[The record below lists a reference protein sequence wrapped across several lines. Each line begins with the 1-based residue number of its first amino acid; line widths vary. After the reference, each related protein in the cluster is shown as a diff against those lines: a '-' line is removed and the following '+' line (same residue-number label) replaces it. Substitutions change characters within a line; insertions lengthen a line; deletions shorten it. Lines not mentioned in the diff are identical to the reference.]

1 MNREIL
7 FKAKRKDNGEWIQG
21 YYYQIWQQGYI
32 LWGMINNMP
41 DMVEVNP
48 DTLCQCTGLTDERG
62 QKIWE
67 NDICNRKEKYPEI
80 VTYNKGD
87 WQLDYWN
94 TGEGREVIIM
104 QKWEEIEQKKEY
116 LKGYIK
122 AKNRE
127 ALIKDQIQQLRL
139 DTMFPALQGDG
150 MPRGSSQKDL
160 SDYTAKIESLMEE
173 LKKEW
178 VESVIRY
185 ERIRKA
191 INKMNDE
198 QEKEALTRYYILREK
213 WKEIKNKMGV
223 SEAKLYRIYDRA
235 LENFE
240 IL

>member
-1 MNREIL
+1 
-7 FKAKRKDNGEWIQG
+7 
-21 YYYQIWQQGYI
+21 
-32 LWGMINNMP
+32 
-41 DMVEVNP
+41 
-48 DTLCQCTGLTDERG
+48 
-62 QKIWE
+62 
-67 NDICNRKEKYPEI
+67 
-80 VTYNKGD
+80 
-87 WQLDYWN
+87 
-94 TGEGREVIIM
+94 M

-127 ALIKDQIQQLRL
+127 TLIKDQIQQLRL
-139 DTMFPALQGDG
+139 GMMLPALQGDG
-150 MPRGSSQKDL
+150 TPRGSSQKDL

-173 LKKEW
+173 LEKEW

-198 QEKEALTRYYILREK
+198 QEKEALTRYYLLRENNK
-213 WKEIKNKMGV
+213 AIQRKMGV
-223 SEAKLYRIYDRA
+223 SKAKLYRIYDSA

>member
-1 MNREIL
+1 
-7 FKAKRKDNGEWIQG
+7 
-21 YYYQIWQQGYI
+21 
-32 LWGMINNMP
+32 
-41 DMVEVNP
+41 
-48 DTLCQCTGLTDERG
+48 
-62 QKIWE
+62 
-67 NDICNRKEKYPEI
+67 
-80 VTYNKGD
+80 
-87 WQLDYWN
+87 
-94 TGEGREVIIM
+94 M

-150 MPRGSSQKDL
+150 IPRGSCQKDL

-198 QEKEALTRYYILREK
+198 QEKEALTRYYLLRENNK
-213 WKEIKNKMGV
+213 AIQRKMGV
-223 SEAKLYRIYDRA
+223 SKAKLYRIYDSA

>member
-1 MNREIL
+1 
-7 FKAKRKDNGEWIQG
+7 
-21 YYYQIWQQGYI
+21 
-32 LWGMINNMP
+32 
-41 DMVEVNP
+41 
-48 DTLCQCTGLTDERG
+48 
-62 QKIWE
+62 
-67 NDICNRKEKYPEI
+67 
-80 VTYNKGD
+80 
-87 WQLDYWN
+87 
-94 TGEGREVIIM
+94 M

-150 MPRGSSQKDL
+150 MPRDSSQKDL
-160 SDYTAKIESLMEE
+160 SDYTAKIESLTDE

-178 VESVIRY
+178 IESVIRY

-198 QEKEALTRYYILREK
+198 QEKEALTRYYLLRENNK
-213 WKEIKNKMGV
+213 VIQRKMGV
-223 SEAKLYRIYDRA
+223 SKAKLYRIYDSA

>member
-1 MNREIL
+1 
-7 FKAKRKDNGEWIQG
+7 
-21 YYYQIWQQGYI
+21 
-32 LWGMINNMP
+32 
-41 DMVEVNP
+41 
-48 DTLCQCTGLTDERG
+48 
-62 QKIWE
+62 
-67 NDICNRKEKYPEI
+67 
-80 VTYNKGD
+80 
-87 WQLDYWN
+87 
-94 TGEGREVIIM
+94 M

-139 DTMFPALQGDG
+139 DTMFPVLQGDG
-150 MPRGSSQKDL
+150 IPRGSSQKDL

-198 QEKEALTRYYILREK
+198 QEKEALTRYYLLRENNK
-213 WKEIKNKMGV
+213 AIQRKMGV
-223 SEAKLYRIYDRA
+223 SKAKLYRIYDSA

>member
-1 MNREIL
+1 
-7 FKAKRKDNGEWIQG
+7 
-21 YYYQIWQQGYI
+21 
-32 LWGMINNMP
+32 
-41 DMVEVNP
+41 
-48 DTLCQCTGLTDERG
+48 
-62 QKIWE
+62 
-67 NDICNRKEKYPEI
+67 
-80 VTYNKGD
+80 
-87 WQLDYWN
+87 
-94 TGEGREVIIM
+94 M

-116 LKGYIK
+116 LEGYINS
-122 AKNRE
+122 KNRE

-139 DTMFPALQGDG
+139 DTMFTALQGDG

-198 QEKEALTRYYILREK
+198 QEKEALTRYYLLRENNK
-213 WKEIKNKMGV
+213 AIQRKMGV
-223 SEAKLYRIYDRA
+223 SKAKLYRIYDSA

>member
-1 MNREIL
+1 
-7 FKAKRKDNGEWIQG
+7 
-21 YYYQIWQQGYI
+21 
-32 LWGMINNMP
+32 
-41 DMVEVNP
+41 
-48 DTLCQCTGLTDERG
+48 
-62 QKIWE
+62 
-67 NDICNRKEKYPEI
+67 
-80 VTYNKGD
+80 
-87 WQLDYWN
+87 
-94 TGEGREVIIM
+94 M

-139 DTMFPALQGDG
+139 DTMFPVLQGDG

-178 VESVIRY
+178 VESAIRY

-198 QEKEALTRYYILREK
+198 QEKEALTRYYLLRENNK
-213 WKEIKNKMGV
+213 AIQRKMGV
-223 SEAKLYRIYDRA
+223 SKAKLYRIYDSA

>member
-1 MNREIL
+1 
-7 FKAKRKDNGEWIQG
+7 
-21 YYYQIWQQGYI
+21 
-32 LWGMINNMP
+32 
-41 DMVEVNP
+41 
-48 DTLCQCTGLTDERG
+48 
-62 QKIWE
+62 
-67 NDICNRKEKYPEI
+67 
-80 VTYNKGD
+80 
-87 WQLDYWN
+87 
-94 TGEGREVIIM
+94 M

-150 MPRGSSQKDL
+150 MPWGSSQKDL

-198 QEKEALTRYYILREK
+198 QEKEALTRYYLLRENNK
-213 WKEIKNKMGV
+213 VIQRKMGV
-223 SEAKLYRIYDRA
+223 SKAKLYRIYDSA

>member
-1 MNREIL
+1 
-7 FKAKRKDNGEWIQG
+7 
-21 YYYQIWQQGYI
+21 
-32 LWGMINNMP
+32 
-41 DMVEVNP
+41 
-48 DTLCQCTGLTDERG
+48 
-62 QKIWE
+62 
-67 NDICNRKEKYPEI
+67 
-80 VTYNKGD
+80 
-87 WQLDYWN
+87 
-94 TGEGREVIIM
+94 M

-116 LKGYIK
+116 LEGYINS
-122 AKNRE
+122 KNRE

-139 DTMFPALQGDG
+139 DTMFTALQGDG

-178 VESVIRY
+178 VESMIRY

-198 QEKEALTRYYILREK
+198 QEKEALTRYYLLRENNK
-213 WKEIKNKMGV
+213 AIQRKMGV
-223 SEAKLYRIYDRA
+223 SKAKLYRIYDSA

>member
-1 MNREIL
+1 
-7 FKAKRKDNGEWIQG
+7 
-21 YYYQIWQQGYI
+21 
-32 LWGMINNMP
+32 
-41 DMVEVNP
+41 
-48 DTLCQCTGLTDERG
+48 
-62 QKIWE
+62 
-67 NDICNRKEKYPEI
+67 
-80 VTYNKGD
+80 
-87 WQLDYWN
+87 
-94 TGEGREVIIM
+94 M

-116 LKGYIK
+116 LEGYINS
-122 AKNRE
+122 KNRE

-139 DTMFPALQGDG
+139 DTMFQALQGDG
-150 MPRGSSQKDL
+150 IPRGSSQKDL

-198 QEKEALTRYYILREK
+198 QEKEALTRYYLLRENNK
-213 WKEIKNKMGV
+213 AIQRKMGV
-223 SEAKLYRIYDRA
+223 SKAKLYRIYDSA

>member
-1 MNREIL
+1 
-7 FKAKRKDNGEWIQG
+7 
-21 YYYQIWQQGYI
+21 
-32 LWGMINNMP
+32 
-41 DMVEVNP
+41 
-48 DTLCQCTGLTDERG
+48 
-62 QKIWE
+62 
-67 NDICNRKEKYPEI
+67 
-80 VTYNKGD
+80 
-87 WQLDYWN
+87 
-94 TGEGREVIIM
+94 M

-160 SDYTAKIESLMEE
+160 SDCYAKIESLTDE

-178 VESVIRY
+178 IESVIQY

-191 INKMNDE
+191 INKMSDE
-198 QEKEALTRYYILREK
+198 QEKEALTRYYILGEK

-235 LENFE
+235 LERV
-240 IL
+240 

>member
-1 MNREIL
+1 
-7 FKAKRKDNGEWIQG
+7 
-21 YYYQIWQQGYI
+21 
-32 LWGMINNMP
+32 
-41 DMVEVNP
+41 
-48 DTLCQCTGLTDERG
+48 
-62 QKIWE
+62 
-67 NDICNRKEKYPEI
+67 
-80 VTYNKGD
+80 
-87 WQLDYWN
+87 
-94 TGEGREVIIM
+94 M

-127 ALIKDQIQQLRL
+127 ALIKDQMQQLRL
-139 DTMFPALQGDG
+139 DTMFPTLQGDG

-198 QEKEALTRYYILREK
+198 QEKEALTRYYLLRENNK
-213 WKEIKNKMGV
+213 AIQRKMGV
-223 SEAKLYRIYDRA
+223 SKAKLYRIYDSA

>member
-1 MNREIL
+1 
-7 FKAKRKDNGEWIQG
+7 
-21 YYYQIWQQGYI
+21 
-32 LWGMINNMP
+32 
-41 DMVEVNP
+41 
-48 DTLCQCTGLTDERG
+48 
-62 QKIWE
+62 
-67 NDICNRKEKYPEI
+67 
-80 VTYNKGD
+80 
-87 WQLDYWN
+87 
-94 TGEGREVIIM
+94 M

-116 LKGYIK
+116 LEGYINS
-122 AKNRE
+122 KNRE

-139 DTMFPALQGDG
+139 DTMFTALQGDG

-178 VESVIRY
+178 VESAIRY

-198 QEKEALTRYYILREK
+198 QEKEALTRYYLLRENNK
-213 WKEIKNKMGV
+213 AIQRKMGV
-223 SEAKLYRIYDRA
+223 SKAKLYRIYDSA

>member
-1 MNREIL
+1 
-7 FKAKRKDNGEWIQG
+7 
-21 YYYQIWQQGYI
+21 
-32 LWGMINNMP
+32 
-41 DMVEVNP
+41 
-48 DTLCQCTGLTDERG
+48 
-62 QKIWE
+62 
-67 NDICNRKEKYPEI
+67 
-80 VTYNKGD
+80 
-87 WQLDYWN
+87 
-94 TGEGREVIIM
+94 M

-116 LKGYIK
+116 LEGYINS
-122 AKNRE
+122 KNRE

-139 DTMFPALQGDG
+139 DTMFTALQGDR

-198 QEKEALTRYYILREK
+198 QEKEALTRYYLLRENNK
-213 WKEIKNKMGV
+213 AIQRKMGV
-223 SEAKLYRIYDRA
+223 SKAKLYRIYDSA

>member
-1 MNREIL
+1 
-7 FKAKRKDNGEWIQG
+7 
-21 YYYQIWQQGYI
+21 
-32 LWGMINNMP
+32 
-41 DMVEVNP
+41 
-48 DTLCQCTGLTDERG
+48 
-62 QKIWE
+62 
-67 NDICNRKEKYPEI
+67 
-80 VTYNKGD
+80 
-87 WQLDYWN
+87 
-94 TGEGREVIIM
+94 M

-139 DTMFPALQGDG
+139 DTMFTALQGDG

-185 ERIRKA
+185 GRIRKA

-198 QEKEALTRYYILREK
+198 QEKEALTRYYLLRENNK
-213 WKEIKNKMGV
+213 AIQRKMGV
-223 SEAKLYRIYDRA
+223 SKAKLYRIYDSA

>member
-1 MNREIL
+1 
-7 FKAKRKDNGEWIQG
+7 
-21 YYYQIWQQGYI
+21 
-32 LWGMINNMP
+32 
-41 DMVEVNP
+41 
-48 DTLCQCTGLTDERG
+48 
-62 QKIWE
+62 
-67 NDICNRKEKYPEI
+67 
-80 VTYNKGD
+80 
-87 WQLDYWN
+87 
-94 TGEGREVIIM
+94 M

-127 ALIKDQIQQLRL
+127 TLIKDQIQQLRL

-160 SDYTAKIESLMEE
+160 SDYYSKIESLMEE

-178 VESVIRY
+178 IESVIQY

-198 QEKEALTRYYILREK
+198 QQKEALTRYYKLREK
-213 WKEIKNKMGV
+213 WKEIKNKMGA

>member
-1 MNREIL
+1 
-7 FKAKRKDNGEWIQG
+7 
-21 YYYQIWQQGYI
+21 
-32 LWGMINNMP
+32 
-41 DMVEVNP
+41 
-48 DTLCQCTGLTDERG
+48 
-62 QKIWE
+62 
-67 NDICNRKEKYPEI
+67 
-80 VTYNKGD
+80 
-87 WQLDYWN
+87 
-94 TGEGREVIIM
+94 M

-122 AKNRE
+122 LKNRE

-160 SDYTAKIESLMEE
+160 SDYYAKIESLMKE

-178 VESVIRY
+178 VESVIQY

-191 INKMNDE
+191 INKMIDE
-198 QEKEALTRYYILREK
+198 QEKEALTRYYILGEK